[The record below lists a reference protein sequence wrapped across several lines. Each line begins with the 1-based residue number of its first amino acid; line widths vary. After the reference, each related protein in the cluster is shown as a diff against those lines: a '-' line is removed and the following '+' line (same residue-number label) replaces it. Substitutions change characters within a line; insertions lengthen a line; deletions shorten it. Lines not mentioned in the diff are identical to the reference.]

1 MDREAPQD
9 LGARLRARA
18 TARPDGVALSDGD
31 SSITWA
37 QLDARVDA
45 AAAALQGLGVGTDDR
60 VALVVSDGDTFVE
73 VAIATARCGG
83 VLVPL
88 LVDLAP
94 DELRHALSDSGAR
107 VVVAGPPR
115 AAELRALG
123 VRARVIDTDS
133 LDDDGW
139 RARCREAGRPTTVE
153 RGPDDLA
160 VLFYTSG
167 TSGRP
172 RGAMLTRANLAA
184 NQDQSHAGRLRV
196 TADDVVLVTV
206 PLAHVYAFTVGLGVA
221 ITAGA
226 TLVAPGR
233 VDPPTALRIAESTRA
248 TAIVTTPAVLT
259 AWLDADDLDAANLS
273 ALRIVASGAS
283 PLGMQTIE
291 RFRQRTG
298 RSITEGYGLT
308 EASPSVAATSM
319 TDDAPP
325 GSVGLPLPGVEI
337 RLVGEDGSDV
347 VGGDVGEIWV
357 RGPNVFRGWWN
368 DARATAR
375 SLTEDGWLRTGD
387 AGTRDEH
394 GMLYLVDR
402 LRDLVIVDG
411 FSVFPG
417 EVERV
422 VVEDL
427 SVHSAAVVG
436 TPHPVTGEAIVAYVV
451 AAPGATIDVD
461 ALMARCSGRL
471 ARYKCPARI
480 EVVDAL
486 PYTASG
492 KVRRMVLRDES

>member
-9 LGARLRARA
+9 LGARVRVNA
-18 TARPDGVALSDGD
+18 TTRPDAVAFSDGR
-31 SSITWA
+31 SSLTWSG
-37 QLDARVDA
+37 LDARVDA
-45 AAAALQGLGVGTDDR
+45 ATGALEGLGVDPGDR
-60 VALVVSDGDTFVE
+60 VGVAVSDGLTFVE
-73 VAIATARCGG
+73 VAVAAARRGA

-88 LVDLAP
+88 LADLAP
-94 DELRHALSDSGAR
+94 DELRHALVDSGAR
-107 VVVAGPPR
+107 VVVAGEPR
-115 AAELRALG
+115 ASELRTLG
-123 VRARVIDTDS
+123 LRTRVVDADGS
-133 LDDDGW
+133 DDGW
-139 RARCREAGRPTTVE
+139 RARCREASPPTPVQRE
-153 RGPDDLA
+153 PDDLA
-160 VLFYTSG
+160 ALFYTSG

-184 NQDQSHAGRLRV
+184 NQDQSNAGRLRV
-196 TADDVVLVTV
+196 TADDVVLTTV

-233 VDPPTALRIAESTRA
+233 VDPATALRLVESVRA
-248 TAIVTTPAVLT
+248 TAILTTPAVLT
-259 AWLDADDLDAANLS
+259 AWLDGDELDAADLS
-273 ALRIVASGAS
+273 SVRVVASGAS
-283 PLGMQTIE
+283 PLGVQTIE

-298 RSITEGYGLT
+298 LSITEGYGLT
-308 EASPSVAATSM
+308 EASPSVAATAM
-319 TDDAPP
+319 VDDAPA
-325 GSVGLPLPGVEI
+325 GSVGLPLPGIEV
-337 RLVGEDGSDV
+337 RLVGEDGADV
-347 VGGDVGEIWV
+347 VMGDVGEIWV

-368 DARATAR
+368 DQEATAR
-375 SLTEDGWLRTGD
+375 SLTDDGWLRTGD

-422 VVEDL
+422 LSEDP
-427 SVHSAAVVG
+427 SVDSAAVVG

-451 AAPGATIDVD
+451 AAPGATVDVD
-461 ALMARCSGRL
+461 ALMQRCSERL
-471 ARYKCPARI
+471 ARYKCPERI
-480 EVVDAL
+480 EVVDSL